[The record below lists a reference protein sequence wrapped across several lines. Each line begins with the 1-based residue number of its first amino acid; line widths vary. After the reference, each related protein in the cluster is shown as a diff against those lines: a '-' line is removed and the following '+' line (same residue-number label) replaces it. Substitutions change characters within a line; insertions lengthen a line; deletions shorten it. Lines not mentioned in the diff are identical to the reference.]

1 MVSELMV
8 LLIIILTKMELIC
21 NKNCYQKSMK
31 NNIINKD
38 NGDSTGE
45 NTKSDGEISTKLPL
59 AKYYLIPFSDMG

>member
-1 MVSELMV
+1 
-8 LLIIILTKMELIC
+8 MELIC

-31 NNIINKD
+31 NNVINKD

-45 NTKSDGEISTKLPL
+45 NTKSDGDISTKLPL

>member
-1 MVSELMV
+1 
-8 LLIIILTKMELIC
+8 MELIC

-45 NTKSDGEISTKLPL
+45 ETKTDSETTTKLPL
-59 AKYYLIPFSDMG
+59 AKYYLTFFSNMG